1 MHKAA
6 LLRKIRVYSQLKT
19 LDIVWGTHIGGIS
32 NTVSLWHYNKVHD
45 NMAARNKDNN
55 IRYL

>member
-6 LLRKIRVYSQLKT
+6 RLRKIRVYSQSQ

-32 NTVSLWHYNKVHD
+32 NTVSLGHYNKVHD